1 MRLLLDTHLALW
13 LAIEEGQLSQGE
25 LAVLAAADSYPLFS
39 AVSIWE
45 LRLKWTSLHPS
56 GQRKG
61 LASPEAVL
69 QILRNSGFEELPLTS
84 DDAATE
90 LEMPLT
96 HKDPFDEL
104 LMAQAQAHRL
114 RLLTRDALLSRHPL
128 AISA

>member
-1 MRLLLDTHLALW
+1 MLLDTHIALW

-25 LAVLAAADSYPLFS
+25 LALLAAADRYPLFS

-56 GQRKG
+56 GHRKG

-69 QILRNSGFEELPLTS
+69 QILRNSGFEELPITS

-90 LEMPLT
+90 LEIPLT
-96 HKDPFDEL
+96 HKDLFDEL